1 MKVLHVI
8 ANLAPRYGGPSKA
21 CREMAAAVAT
31 LGHQVDIYTTNQ
43 DGDGKLPVSLD
54 RPVEEN
60 GISIYYY
67 PIQRPRFWGTSLPL
81 ARKLGRNIGQY
92 DIVHIHSL
100 YLFHDLVAGRL
111 CQKNCIPY
119 LIRPHGSL
127 DPYLYRRHRLRKRL
141 IELCFQNRVIK
152 GAAAVHYTTEEEM
165 HLAQNYI
172 SGVRGVVVPN
182 GLKVDEYQ
190 DLPPKG
196 SFRNKYP
203 HIGGGRL
210 LLFMGRVNFK
220 KGLDLLVPAFAKV
233 ALEQPDIHLVIA
245 GPDNEGYGRNVR
257 RWLKEQGVVRSA
269 TFTGML
275 QGQDKL
281 AALRDADIFILP
293 SYTENFGISVL
304 EAMACEVPVIL
315 SDKVNLWRE
324 VKTAEAGVI
333 CSTDVQDVAAAI
345 KTLLDDSKLRMRMGR
360 AGKELV
366 VNNYQWSIVAR
377 KMESVY
383 RSIVNHDSE
392 GACG

>member
-1 MKVLHVI
+1 MKILHVI

-21 CREMAAAVAT
+21 CLEMAAAVGA
-31 LGHQVDIYTTNQ
+31 LGHQIDIYTTNQ
-43 DGDGKLPVSLD
+43 DGAGVLPAPLD
-54 RPVEEN
+54 RPVEKN
-60 GISIYYY
+60 GITIRYF

-81 ARKLGRNIGQY
+81 AKELGRNIGQY

-111 CQKNCIPY
+111 CRKKCVPY
-119 LIRPHGSL
+119 LIRPHGTL

-141 IELCFQNRVIK
+141 MELWFQNGVIK
-152 GAAAVHYTTEEEM
+152 AAAAVHYTTEEEM
-165 HLAQNYI
+165 NLAQNYVF
-172 SGVRGVVVPN
+172 GARGVVVPN

-196 SFRNKYP
+196 SFRDKYP
-203 HIGGGRL
+203 RIGSGRI

-220 KGLDLLVPAFAKV
+220 KGLDLLVPAFARV
-233 ALEQPDIHLVIA
+233 ARERPDIHLVIA
-245 GPDNEGYGRNVR
+245 GPDNEGYGRKVR
-257 RWLKEQGVVRSA
+257 LWLEELGAAGAA

-281 AALRDADIFILP
+281 AALRDAEMFILP

-304 EAMACEVPVIL
+304 EAMVCEVPVIV

-324 VKTAEAGVI
+324 VKNAGAGLI
-333 CSTDVQDVAAAI
+333 CSTDVRDIAATI
-345 KTLLDDSKLRMRMGR
+345 KTLLNDSELEMRMGR
-360 AGKELV
+360 AGKDLV
-366 VNNYQWSIVAR
+366 IKNYQWSVVAR

-383 RSIVNHDSE
+383 RSIVYHGPE
-392 GACG
+392 GAYG